1 MEQFAKAEQV
11 LREQGHIPMN
21 PSVLSQGFEQGEYMK
36 ICYSMIDV
44 CEGVYFL
51 NNWWKSKGA
60 KLEYDYAIQE
70 RKAMMISAFNFTKVP
85 YNYEQKA
92 QKIGAMVDIKN
103 KQYGSSF
110 EKSGEILKV
119 LYPDG
124 VEPEQYKDM
133 LGITRVLDKL
143 FRVANGNQGE
153 EDAWK
158 DVCGYGLLLGK
169 EVE

>member
-1 MEQFAKAEQV
+1 M
-11 LREQGHIPMN
+11 
-21 PSVLSQGFEQGEYMK
+21 
-36 ICYSMIDV
+36 
-44 CEGVYFL
+44 
-51 NNWWKSKGA
+51 
-60 KLEYDYAIQE
+60 
-70 RKAMMISAFNFTKVP
+70 T
-85 YNYEQKA
+85 YEQKA

-103 KQYGSSF
+103 KLYGSSF

-124 VEPEQYKDM
+124 VKPEQYKDM

-143 FRVANGNQGE
+143 FRVANGNQGD